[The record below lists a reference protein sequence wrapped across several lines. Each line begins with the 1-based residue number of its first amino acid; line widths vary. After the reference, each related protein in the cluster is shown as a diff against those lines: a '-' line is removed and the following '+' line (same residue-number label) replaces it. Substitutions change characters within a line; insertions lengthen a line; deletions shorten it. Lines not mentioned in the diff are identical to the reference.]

1 MIIYFVSA
9 LLISAVVYKLGVYVT
24 IVSLIFT
31 AGKVAVGLAVLVAL
45 VMLYR
50 RYRGSKRNIKFIGRT

>member
-9 LLISAVVYKLGVYVT
+9 LLISAVVYKLGSYVT

-31 AGKVAVGLAVLVAL
+31 VLIAL

-50 RYRGSKRNIKFIGRT
+50 HYRGSKHSIKFIGRS

>member
-9 LLISAVVYKLGVYVT
+9 LLISAAVYKLGSYAT

-31 AGKVAVGLAVLVAL
+31 AGKIAVGLAVLVASVL
-45 VMLYR
+45 LWKWYKGNR
-50 RYRGSKRNIKFIGRT
+50 SDIRLLGHS

>member
-9 LLISAVVYKLGVYVT
+9 LLISVAIYKLGSYAT

-31 AGKVAVGLAVLVAL
+31 AGKVAVGLAVSVAI

-50 RYRGSKRNIKFIGRT
+50 RYRGSKHGIKSIGRS